1 MCNLA
6 EDIFK
11 KYKISNIYFN
21 VKNKEDIVS
30 NICFRDNTRLCISLK
45 VKDNNCQYK
54 DLQEDLNLLFSHWGN
69 I

>member
-1 MCNLA
+1 MCKLVEN
-6 EDIFK
+6 IFK

-21 VKNKEDIVS
+21 TKNKSNIVS

-45 VKDNNCQYK
+45 DDNCQYK
-54 DLQEDLNLLFSHWGN
+54 DLQEDLNLLFSNWGK